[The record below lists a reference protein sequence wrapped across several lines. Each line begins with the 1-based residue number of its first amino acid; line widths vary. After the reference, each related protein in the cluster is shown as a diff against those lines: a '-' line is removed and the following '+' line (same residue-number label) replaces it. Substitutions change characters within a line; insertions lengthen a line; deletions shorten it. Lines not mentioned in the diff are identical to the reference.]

1 MWFYKLSGKE
11 FGPVSKDELKFL
23 LQNETVPRDSL
34 VREEESTQWQS
45 ASSAGLIVR
54 KATGP
59 AKERKSVAPAAPF
72 AQDLRERPKSR
83 IADESQQPSVP
94 VETTGPKL
102 PPALK
107 SDSDRENRGPI
118 IAAVVAGV
126 VLLLLLL
133 LLFYNR
139 TENQGMADSGD
150 GSGAQQ
156 QGDAQSSGAS
166 DSQGESEAAAEAEA
180 SAPESEATSGTS
192 TAASEATESAASSTS
207 DTSAEQTGGGDAA
220 EVASDT
226 PAGSETEMAADGDT
240 GLAVGEGDDSRF
252 SIAAPGETSFFGLK
266 GSGRRFTY
274 IVDCSG
280 SMAGAPLA
288 RATEELLK
296 SLDRLPQHVE
306 FQIIFFDDLAY
317 TYPQSGFASISDDQK
332 PQVES
337 FVAGVTGGG
346 GTNVKIALETAFRAR
361 TKPDTVFLLTDGQF
375 DQDTPEFAQ
384 RLNNG
389 RKSRI
394 NTVAFID
401 NVGEPLLK
409 EIASKNRG
417 DYRFVP

>member
-23 LQNETVPRDSL
+23 LQNGTVPRDSL
-34 VREEESTQWQS
+34 VREEESAQWES
-45 ASSAGLIVR
+45 ASAAGLIVR

-72 AQDLRERPKSR
+72 AQDLRERPKAR

-126 VLLLLLL
+126 ALLLLLL

-150 GSGAQQ
+150 GSGAQE

-166 DSQGESEAAAEAEA
+166 DSQGESEASGETEA
-180 SAPESEATSGTS
+180 SAPASDATSGTS
-192 TAASEATESAASSTS
+192 TTASEATDSAASSTS
-207 DTSAEQTGGGDAA
+207 DPSTAQTSGD
-220 EVASDT
+220 ESDVSSDS
-226 PAGSETEMAADGDT
+226 PAGSEVEMASDSDT
-240 GLAVGEGDDSRF
+240 GLAIGDGDDSRF

-280 SMAGAPLA
+280 SMSGAPLA

-296 SLDRLPQHVE
+296 SLDRFPKHVE
-306 FQIIFFDDLAY
+306 FQIIFFDDFAY
-317 TYPQSGFASISDDQK
+317 TYPQSGFASISDDLK
-332 PQVES
+332 PDVER
-337 FVAGVTGGG
+337 FVASVRGGG
-346 GTNVKIALETAFRAR
+346 GTNVKIALEAAFRSR

-375 DQDTPEFAQ
+375 DQDTPDYAQ
-384 RLNNG
+384 RLNSG

-394 NTVAFID
+394 NTVAFIS
-401 NVGEPLLK
+401 NAGELLLK
-409 EIASKNRG
+409 EIANKNRG